1 VIPDARDPPLKVQVD
16 GVETQLYVTYPKW
29 WSEATTDGDKEL
41 NFDYNNR
48 MYLATSR
55 EEDPES
61 VDPTKY
67 FKPNMLGGSM
77 EYDVNLSQVGCGCV
91 TALYTILMP
100 SVDENVDPWK
110 YCGA

>member
-1 VIPDARDPPLKVQVD
+1 
-16 GVETQLYVTYPKW
+16 
-29 WSEATTDGDKEL
+29 
-41 NFDYNNR
+41 

-55 EEDPES
+55 EEDSES

-77 EYDVNLSQVGCGCV
+77 EYDINLSQVGCGCV

-110 YCGA
+110 YCDA

>member
-1 VIPDARDPPLKVQVD
+1 
-16 GVETQLYVTYPKW
+16 
-29 WSEATTDGDKEL
+29 
-41 NFDYNNR
+41 

-55 EEDPES
+55 EDDPEV

-67 FKPNMLGGSM
+67 FKPNMLGGSF
-77 EYDVNLSQVGCGCV
+77 EYDVDLSQVGCGCV

-110 YCGA
+110 YCDA